1 MAISTSSITLAQYA
15 LTANNPLIQKVALS
29 LLQLGNVMEDWP
41 LLTDN
46 AMKQNGVRITGNLPT
61 INWRKLNESSTTFS
75 GTPQQFAE
83 NAYIVS
89 GMIDADRFI
98 VADKNSIQDPRATQL
113 QMFLAGWTYDM
124 NDKFF
129 NNNHSSG
136 DVDAFVGLRQRLDD
150 TSTWGTNSA
159 CKINAGALDISDSG
173 LSTTSANALVS
184 YLEQMLGEIGDLDGN
199 NVVFYMNRNMGRRVG
214 RAIRQ
219 LGAGGGFEMTSDT
232 FGRRI
237 TTFRNAK
244 VKVLGTKA
252 DQSTEIITNTE
263 TSAGANGSSVYS
275 SIYAVKYG
283 EGYIQPWQFND
294 FAQSIYQVGMRSD
307 EPTQFRIAIDYAVG
321 ILQTHTRAVVRA
333 YGFKVA

>member
-1 MAISTSSITLAQYA
+1 MAISSSSITLAQYA
-15 LTANNPLIQKVALS
+15 LTANNPLIQKVAFS
-29 LLQLGNVMEDWP
+29 LLNLGSVMEDWP

-46 AMKQNGVRITGNLPT
+46 AMKQVGVRITGNLPT
-61 INWRKLNESSTTFS
+61 INWRKLNESSTTVS
-75 GTPQQFAE
+75 GTPNQFAE
-83 NAYIVS
+83 QAYIVS

-98 VADKNSIQDPRATQL
+98 VQDRNSIQDPRATQL

-124 NDKFF
+124 NDKFI
-129 NNNHSSG
+129 NNNHQSG
-136 DVDAFVGLRQRLDD
+136 DADAFVGIRERLDT

-159 CKINAGALDISDSG
+159 CKINAGGLDISDSG
-173 LSTTSANALVS
+173 LSATTGNNLVKT
-184 YLEQMLGEIGDLDGN
+184 LEQMLGEIGDLDGN
-199 NVVFYMNRNMGRRVG
+199 GVVFYMNRNVSRRVNQ
-214 RAIRQ
+214 AIRL
-219 LGAGGGFEMTSDT
+219 LGAGGGFDMTQDA
-232 FGRRI
+232 FGRRV

-263 TSAGANGSSVYS
+263 TSAGANGSSTYS

-283 EGYIQPWQFND
+283 EGYVQPWQFDD
-294 FAQSIYQVGMRSD
+294 FGNSIYEVGMRSD

-321 ILQTHTRAVVRA
+321 LLQTHTRAVARA